1 MGMVTEQTRILKE
14 IRNAKIAVA
23 GNTAGFLVGV
33 GITYATIF
41 SPSLSYFIVAW
52 GAIIFCPIY
61 AVKSLMKLRKLKKSL
76 V

>member
-1 MGMVTEQTRILKE
+1 MDMATEQTRILKE
-14 IRNAKIAVA
+14 IRNAKIGVA
-23 GNTAGFLVGV
+23 GNTAGFPVGV

-41 SPSLSYFIVAW
+41 SPTLSYFVVAW

-61 AVKSLMKLRKLKKSL
+61 AVKSLFRLRKLKKLL